1 MTLKEYY
8 DGLPEK
14 TAPKSDFIR
23 KVTRA
28 CGVTPCTVRNWIK
41 GSFTPDDPDNRSL
54 ISRLTHIP
62 ESELFPKCK

>member
-14 TAPKSDFIR
+14 SAPKSDFIR
-23 KVTRA
+23 EVTRV

-41 GSFTPDDPDNRSL
+41 GSFNPGRREQRSIL
-54 ISRLTHIP
+54 ARITGIP
-62 ESELFPKCK
+62 ERELFPNCE